1 MGALS
6 ERNNLTWRCIIA
18 IADAAQALASEQEY
32 VRPELENYVLQQS
45 VLLKEIQKSKIKAV
59 SDRPSRIPTMPS
71 LGGKPRVGNMN
82 GADLGI
88 GSGPTQVPGQITPV
102 CYIDAF
108 SYSKQAEYATD
119 SDEKAIENFATLTRT
134 LAPERFADFLETVLQ
149 GDGSNT
155 IDTVVAL
162 QTTGGNITGINVNSA
177 NLFLDDQDLD
187 VWTSIGGTF
196 VTTITVQDSDISS
209 NVIWLLNPVPTGTIT
224 AGMKLLVSGSSGQAN
239 TGLNGLRYY
248 QVGTNTG
255 NWLTVQRSAWNG
267 KYIAQTQAVNGALTP
282 QIVRAIHS
290 QIQLAMGKKKADA
303 DDLVAHATVNEQNAW
318 EQNALLVQRID
329 MSELK
334 GSESEDMLKREAST
348 TIGGR
353 RFLINERA
361 VPGYIDFLALKNASM
376 VETKSIDFYD
386 VGGQTLFGLVGAS
399 GGQASGL
406 VFYMVAEMNLVWVQT
421 RMNAFLSGIAIE
433 KGLYGQ

>member
-1 MGALS
+1 M
-6 ERNNLTWRCIIA
+6 A

-32 VRPELENYVLQQS
+32 VRPELENYVLSQS

-82 GADLGI
+82 GSDMGI
-88 GSGPTQVPGQITPV
+88 GSGPTQVPGQITPAT
-102 CYIDAF
+102 YIHAF
-108 SYSKQAEYATD
+108 SYTKQAEYATD

-149 GDGSNT
+149 GNGSNQLDT
-155 IDTVVAL
+155 IQSL
-162 QTTGGNITGINVNSA
+162 TTSGGNIVAIGVTSA
-177 NLFLDDQDLD
+177 NLFLDDEDID
-187 VWTSIGGTF
+187 VWTAVGGSFVGTF
-196 VTTITVQDSDISS
+196 TVQDSDISS
-209 NVIWLLNPVPTGTIT
+209 NLIYLQNPVPTGTFSVGQGLFVNG
-224 AGMKLLVSGSSGQAN
+224 ASGQAN
-239 TGLNGLRYY
+239 TGMNGLRTY
-248 QVGTNTG
+248 QVATDTG
-255 NWLTVQRSAWNG
+255 NWLTVQRSAWPG
-267 KYIAQTQAVNGALTP
+267 KYIAQNVPVNGALTP
-282 QIVRAIHS
+282 QIVRALHS

-303 DDLVAHATVNEQNAW
+303 DELVAHCTVNEQNAW

-329 MSELK
+329 MAQMK
-334 GSESEDMLKREAST
+334 GSESEDMLKREASSS
-348 TIGGR
+348 IAGR

-406 VFYMVAEMNLVWVQT
+406 VFYMVAELNLVWVQT
-421 RMNAFLSGIAIE
+421 RLNGFLNGISILPY
-433 KGLYGQ
+433 LYGTT

>member
-1 MGALS
+1 M
-6 ERNNLTWRCIIA
+6 A

-32 VRPELENYVLQQS
+32 VRPELENYVLSQS

-82 GADLGI
+82 GVDMGI

-102 CYIDAF
+102 CYIHAF
-108 SYSKQAEYATD
+108 SYTKQAEYATD
-119 SDEKAIENFATLTRT
+119 TDEKAIENFATLTRT

-149 GDGSNT
+149 GDASNT
-155 IDTVVAL
+155 IDTV
-162 QTTGGNITGINVNSA
+162 TSN
-177 NLFLDDQDLD
+177 
-187 VWTSIGGTF
+187 VWTAVNGAF
-196 VTTITVQDSDISS
+196 VTTITVQDSDISL
-209 NVIWLLNPVPTGTIT
+209 NQILLLNPVPTGTIT
-224 AGMKLLVSGSSGQAN
+224 VGMKLMVNGASGQAN

-248 QVGTNTG
+248 QVATDTG
-255 NWLTVQRSAWNG
+255 NWLTVQRAAWSG
-267 KYIAQTQAVNGALTP
+267 KYIAQNIPVNGALTP

-303 DDLVAHATVNEQNAW
+303 DELVAHATVNEQNAW
-318 EQNALLVQRID
+318 EMNALLVQHIN
-329 MSELK
+329 MAEMK

-348 TIGGR
+348 TIAGR
-353 RFLINERA
+353 RWLINERA

-386 VGGQTLFGLVGAS
+386 VGSQTLFGLIGQS

-406 VFYMVAEMNLVWVQT
+406 VFYMVAELNLVWVQT
-421 RMNAFLSGIAIE
+421 RMNAFLNGIAIE
-433 KGLYGQ
+433 HGLYGQ

>member
-1 MGALS
+1 M
-6 ERNNLTWRCIIA
+6 A

-32 VRPELENYVLQQS
+32 VRPELENYVLTQS

-82 GADLGI
+82 GADMGI

-102 CYIDAF
+102 CYIHAF
-108 SYSKQAEYATD
+108 SYTKQAEYATD

-134 LAPERFADFLETVLQ
+134 LAPERFADFLETLLQ
-149 GDGSNT
+149 GDASNT

-162 QTTGGNITGINVNSA
+162 QTTGGNITGITVNSA
-177 NLFLDDQDLD
+177 NLFLDDEDID
-187 VWTSIGGTF
+187 VWTAVGGTY

-224 AGMKLLVSGSSGQAN
+224 AGMKLLVNGASGQAN

-248 QVGTNTG
+248 QVATNTG

-267 KYIAQTQAVNGALTP
+267 KYIAQNIPVNGALTP
-282 QIVRAIHS
+282 QVVRAIHS
-290 QIQLAMGKKKADA
+290 KIQLAMGKKKADA
-303 DDLVAHATVNEQNAW
+303 DELVGHCTVNEQNAW
-318 EQNALLVQRID
+318 EANALLVQYIN

-334 GSESEDMLKREAST
+334 GSESEDMLKREASS
-348 TIGGR
+348 TIAGR

-386 VGGQTLFGLVGAS
+386 VGGQTLFGIVGAS

-406 VFYMVAEMNLVWVQT
+406 VFYMVAEMNVVWVQT
-421 RMNAFLSGIAIE
+421 RMNAFLNGIAIE
-433 KGLYGQ
+433 PGIFGQ

>member
-1 MGALS
+1 M
-6 ERNNLTWRCIIA
+6 A

-32 VRPELENYVLQQS
+32 VRPELENYVLSQS

-82 GADLGI
+82 GADMGI

-102 CYIDAF
+102 CYIHAF
-108 SYSKQAEYATD
+108 SYTKQAEYATD

-134 LAPERFADFLETVLQ
+134 LAPERFADFLETILQ
-149 GDGSNT
+149 GDASNT
-155 IDTVVAL
+155 LDTVVGVV
-162 QTTGGNITGINVNSA
+162 TSGGNIVGINVNSA
-177 NLFLDDQDLD
+177 NLFLDDEDID
-187 VWTSIGGTF
+187 VSVAVGTAPF
-196 VTTITVQDSDISS
+196 MTITVQDSDISS
-209 NVIWLLNPVPTGTIT
+209 NVIWLLNPVATGTIT
-224 AGMKLLVSGSSGQAN
+224 AGMKLMVSGASGQPN
-239 TGLNGLRYY
+239 TGINGLRYY
-248 QVGTNTG
+248 QVATNTG

-267 KYIAQTQAVNGALTP
+267 KYIAQNIPVNGALTP
-282 QIVRAIHS
+282 QVVRAVHS

-318 EQNALLVQRID
+318 EQNALLVQHINLNE
-329 MSELK
+329 MK
-334 GSESEDMLKREAST
+334 GSESEDMLKRNASE
-348 TIGGR
+348 TIAGR

-386 VGGQTLFGLVGAS
+386 VGGQTLFGLIGQS

-421 RMNAFLSGIAIE
+421 RMNAFLNGIAIE

>member
-1 MGALS
+1 M
-6 ERNNLTWRCIIA
+6 A

-45 VLLKEIQKSKIKAV
+45 VLLKEIQKSKVKAV

-82 GADLGI
+82 GSDMGI

-102 CYIDAF
+102 TYIHAF
-108 SYSKQAEYATD
+108 SYTKQAEYATD

-134 LAPERFADFLETVLQ
+134 LAPERFADFLETMLQ
-149 GDGSNT
+149 GDASNT
-155 IDTVVAL
+155 IDTVVSL
-162 QTTGGNITGINVNSA
+162 TTSGGNIVGIGVNSA
-177 NLFLDDQDLD
+177 NLFLDDEDVD
-187 VWTSIGGTF
+187 VWTSIGGSY
-196 VTTITVQDSDISS
+196 VATITVQDSDISS

-224 AGMKLLVSGSSGQAN
+224 AGMKLLVNGSSGQAN

-248 QVGTNTG
+248 QVATNTG

-267 KYIAQTQAVNGALTP
+267 KYIAQNIPVNGALTP
-282 QIVRAIHS
+282 QIVRAVHS

-303 DDLVAHATVNEQNAW
+303 DELVAHATVNEQNAW
-318 EQNALLVQRID
+318 EQNALLVQHIN
-329 MSELK
+329 MAEMK
-334 GSESEDMLKREAST
+334 GSESEDMLKREASS
-348 TIGGR
+348 TIAGR
-353 RFLINERA
+353 RWLINERA

-386 VGGQTLFGLVGAS
+386 VGGQTLFGLIGAS

-421 RMNAFLSGIAIE
+421 RMNAFLNGIAIE